1 MKSAK
6 IFYWHEIKSLTQH
19 NHQQFRQWR
28 ILKQFP
34 SQCNFR
40 QNRNIRLVKTMTN
53 MQKIVVALALTSSIL
68 TPEVKY
74 GTNSKPPPALK
85 NPLTIPAKNP
95 ISMFFQKFLSFIFI
109 GFAKKIFLCKK
120 IMIAHF
126 LFYVKFQNLEFK
138 AF

>member
-6 IFYWHEIKSLTQH
+6 IFYWHEIKFLIQH
-19 NHQQFRQWR
+19 NRQQFLQRH
-28 ILKQFP
+28 ILLQFP

-95 ISMFFQKFLSFIFI
+95 ISMFFQKLLFFIFI
-109 GFAKKIFLCKK
+109 GFTK
-120 IMIAHF
+120 
-126 LFYVKFQNLEFK
+126 
-138 AF
+138 